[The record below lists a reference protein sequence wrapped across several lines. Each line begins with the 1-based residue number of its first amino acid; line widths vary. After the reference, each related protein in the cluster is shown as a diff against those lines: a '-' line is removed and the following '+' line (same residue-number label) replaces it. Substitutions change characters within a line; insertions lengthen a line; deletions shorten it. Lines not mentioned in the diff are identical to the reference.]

1 MGRFLKCLGKK
12 ILGRWGGAY
21 LGKSENKHALNSKN
35 NLLSHTLVIPRGD
48 TGAMWVGGRYVFFFI
63 FLYVFLFFPLFLLF
77 VSSLPF
83 SCKHEKNRKEMKYRL
98 K

>member
-12 ILGRWGGAY
+12 ILWRWGGAY

-48 TGAMWVGGRYVFFFI
+48 TGAMWVGGRYVFFSF
-63 FLYVFLFFPLFLLF
+63 FFMFFSFSLFFFSSFLRYLFRANT
-77 VSSLPF
+77 
-83 SCKHEKNRKEMKYRL
+83 KRIEKK
-98 K
+98 